1 MHVSDAVGSVERQLK
16 DDIMA
21 GLPQCGVEFYTHK
34 HIDPPTFDAF
44 DTQYYKDNQ
53 AGIDVSTLTVWNYGS
68 GTRPPGIAARV
79 RRPN

>member
-34 HIDPPTFDAF
+34 HIDP
-44 DTQYYKDNQ
+44 QLSML
-53 AGIDVSTLTVWNYGS
+53 STRNTIKT
-68 GTRPPGIAARV
+68 TRQE
-79 RRPN
+79 

>member
-34 HIDPPTFDAF
+34 HIDPPTFGAF
-44 DTQYYKDNQ
+44 GTQYYKDNQ
-53 AGIDVSTLTVWNYGS
+53 AGIDVSTLTVWNDGS
-68 GTRPPGIAARV
+68 GTRPPGVAAGV